1 MVPFSFATLPPAA
14 CKERRMLSSAESA
27 SFKTGRNPA
36 EPLSNTRSPSMRNSI
51 VLVLAALLATVAAAA
66 PLPYD
71 ESADAKAAVRQALA
85 AAKES
90 RVPVFVIFGANWCE
104 DCRALDRAVK
114 SGKSAELLAREF
126 KVVKVDIGNF
136 DRNLALVAAYGNPIK
151 KGIPAAVVL
160 SPNNEVLYATRAG
173 ELADARRMSESGIYD
188 FLRKVTQTAKAK
200 Q

>member
-1 MVPFSFATLPPAA
+1 
-14 CKERRMLSSAESA
+14 MLNDAESA
-27 SFKTGRNPA
+27 SFKAGRNPA
-36 EPLSNTRSPSMRNSI
+36 EPWEPVMRKI
-51 VLVLAALLATVAAAA
+51 PLILLGALLAASAVGA

-71 ESADAKAAVRQALA
+71 ETADAKAAVRQALA
-85 AAKES
+85 AAKQS
-90 RVPVFVIFGANWCE
+90 RTPVFVIFGANWCE
-104 DCRALDRAVK
+104 DCRALDRAIQ

-136 DRNLALVAAYGNPIK
+136 DRNLDLVATYGNPIK

-188 FLRKVTQTAKAK
+188 FLKKVTQTAKAK
-200 Q
+200 R